1 MARPHS
7 VLSPQSSVLASPQ
20 SSVLAPHRVDVIIP
34 SYNGARFLP
43 TCLDALR
50 RQTYRDFAVLVVDDG
65 STDDTAALLAGRYP
79 EVRLLRRPRNGGLV
93 AACNDGIAATEAEL
107 VCLLN
112 NDTEAEPGWL
122 AALVAALDAAP
133 HAGSAAS
140 KLLLFDRRD
149 HLHSAGDGYRV
160 TGVPANRGVWQ
171 RDRGQYDDRPEIF
184 GPCAGAALYRRD
196 MLAALAEPADGGRV
210 LDDDLFMYC
219 EDVDLNWR
227 AQLAGYRSVFAPAAR
242 VYHHLSAT
250 GGGPLA
256 SYYTARNFLL
266 LLTKDVPR
274 PLLRRYWPRIVAAH
288 AGRAWRAARNWR
300 GAAARATLRGYL
312 AGLLLWPRS
321 WRKRRDLERRFSP
334 DLPRIEQLLIGHG

>member
-1 MARPHS
+1 M
-7 VLSPQSSVLASPQ
+7 
-20 SSVLAPHRVDVIIP
+20 IIP

-93 AACNDGIAATEAEL
+93 AACNDGIAATGAEL

-133 HAGSAAS
+133 RAGSAAS

-160 TGVPANRGVWQ
+160 TGLPANRGVWR
-171 RDRGQYDDRPEIF
+171 RDRGQYDDQPEIF
-184 GPCAGAALYRRD
+184 GPCAGAALYRRA
-196 MLAALAEPADGGRV
+196 MLAVLADGGRV

-266 LLTKDVPR
+266 LLAKDVPR
-274 PLLRRYWPRIVAAH
+274 PLLRRYWPRMVAAH
-288 AGRAWRAARNWR
+288 AGRAWRAARSWR

-321 WRKRRDLERRFSP
+321 WRKRRDLERRFRP
-334 DLPRIEQLLIGHG
+334 DLPRIEQLLIGSGRNA